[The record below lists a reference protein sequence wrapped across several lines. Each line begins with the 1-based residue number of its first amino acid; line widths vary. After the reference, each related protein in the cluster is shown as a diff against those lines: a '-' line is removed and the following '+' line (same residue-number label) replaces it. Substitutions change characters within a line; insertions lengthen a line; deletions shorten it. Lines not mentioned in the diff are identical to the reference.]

1 MRFNLATGAFRICL
15 SMPAG
20 LYSIY
25 WVDYLN
31 ASDTLIGIRG
41 AVAYA
46 ALAFAYWMW
55 ARVTNRIGHRRL
67 LIISALIG
75 FYPITTGLAPSA
87 GWLLLAAVIWGL
99 FVAAIDIGFVDML
112 LLACPEGRQPT
123 FVAAA
128 NLLSSAE
135 NFAGPLIGAA
145 LGPCYRRAGG
155 ADCGRG
161 ADAGELRILRPV
173 AEQAGRA
180 RRARTTGVAVCNH
193 DLNHDLRRTKHA
205 GCRFDRQHAGR
216 DHAGQPG

>member
-1 MRFNLATGAFRICL
+1 
-15 SMPAG
+15 MPAG

-25 WVDYLN
+25 WVDYLD

-75 FYPITTGLAPSA
+75 LYPITTGLAPSA
-87 GWLLLAAVIWGL
+87 AWLLPAAVIWGL

-135 NFAGPLIGAA
+135 NFAGPLIGATLAHFIGVQAA
-145 LGPCYRRAGG
+145 LIVAGVLTLG
-155 ADCGRG
+155 SCGFFFLLPSRQ
-161 ADAGELRILRPV
+161 EEHV
-173 AEQAGRA
+173 AHQG
-180 RRARTTGVAVCNH
+180 G
-193 DLNHDLRRTKHA
+193 
-205 GCRFDRQHAGR
+205 
-216 DHAGQPG
+216 